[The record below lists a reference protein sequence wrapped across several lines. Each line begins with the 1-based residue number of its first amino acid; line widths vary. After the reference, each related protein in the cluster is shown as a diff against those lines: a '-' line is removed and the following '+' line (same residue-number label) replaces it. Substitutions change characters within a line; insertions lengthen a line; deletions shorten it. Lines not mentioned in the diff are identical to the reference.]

1 MSWSNFLEQQQEE
14 LQKINEF
21 LDSEYI
27 QYGNELL
34 VLPPQHMRFAAF
46 DICPINKVK
55 VCIWGQD
62 PYHNRGE
69 AMGLCFSVP
78 DNVKIPPS
86 LKNIYKELESDLNIR
101 KDSGDLTCWAK
112 QGVLLLNSALT
123 VREHCANSHQKKWKN
138 FTDNAIKY
146 LSNHSNGVIF
156 ILWGNNAKQ
165 KETLIDTSKHYILKA
180 THPSPLSANR
190 GGFFGTKHFSKT
202 NEILVNQ
209 NKTPIKW

>member
-1 MSWSNFLEQQQEE
+1 MSWSNFLEQEQEE
-14 LQKINEF
+14 LKKINEF

-27 QYGNELL
+27 KYGDDLL
-34 VLPPQHMRFAAF
+34 VLPPSDMRFLAF
-46 DICPINKVK
+46 DICPLDKVK

-78 DNVKIPPS
+78 STVKIPPS
-86 LKNIYKELESDLNIR
+86 LRNIYKELESDLNIK
-101 KDSGDLTCWAK
+101 KDSGDLSLWAE

-123 VREHCANSHQKKWKN
+123 VREHCPNSHQKHWRN
-138 FTDNAIKY
+138 FTNHAIEY
-146 LSNHSNGVIF
+146 LSNNTSGVVF

-165 KETLIDTSKHYILKA
+165 KEKLIDTSKHHILKA

-190 GGFFGTKHFSKT
+190 GGFFGCKHFSQT
-202 NEILVNQ
+202 NQILENQ
-209 NKTPIKW
+209 NMTPIQW